1 MPPARALR
9 SFLLRP
15 DRIMLALLSLSAGC
29 VLTPQLGPPPRVGPA
44 PPPMAAAARAQV
56 DSTRTVRVSADSA
69 AAELNRMIL
78 QRYPGGVIPT
88 KTLESADRGEPAG
101 RPPAS
106 RTPGTTAAAGGDSL
120 AGADSTGAEATQPP
134 AVSVDL
140 PPQEL
145 NRLVSAARANLAWA
159 DSVAKDGALRPL
171 PARER
176 DKLETALGLVKQGED
191 ALQRGDIRGAANLA
205 YKARLLVEEVLPR

>member
-1 MPPARALR
+1 MSPARALR
-9 SFLLRP
+9 SFFLRP
-15 DRIMLALLSLSAGC
+15 DRIMLTFLGLSAGC

-44 PPPMAAAARAQV
+44 LPPPPLTARAPV
-56 DSTRTVRVSADSA
+56 DSTLIVRVSADSA
-69 AAELNRMIL
+69 AAELNRLIL

-88 KTLESADRGEPAG
+88 KTLESADRTEPAG
-101 RPPAS
+101 RPPAY
-106 RTPGTTAAAGGDSL
+106 RAPGTTAAAGGDLL
-120 AGADSTGAEATQPP
+120 ARADTTGAETEQPP